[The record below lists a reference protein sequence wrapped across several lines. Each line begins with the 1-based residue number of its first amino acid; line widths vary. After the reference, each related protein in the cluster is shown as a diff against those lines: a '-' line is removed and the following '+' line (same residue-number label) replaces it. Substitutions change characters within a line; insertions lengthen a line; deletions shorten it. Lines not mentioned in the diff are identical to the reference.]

1 MSDRRT
7 RQKELRT
14 AKREAEKKK
23 DARKELRRRII
34 TAFGFGAVVV
44 GFFALSAVFDGDG
57 QLPTGYEAFRA
68 QDTACG
74 ADQPAEQ
81 AVEQFDAPEV
91 QDDLEGATAVTATL
105 ETSCGPIV
113 IELDLDNP
121 QTANSFVF
129 LAREGFYDGQVFYRV
144 LANFAIQGGDP
155 EANGTGGPGYR
166 VPDEFPPD
174 DFVYEEGVVAMDNR
188 GRGTTGSDLFI
199 VIGDASALNPQFN
212 VLGTVTS
219 GEEALEAIRG
229 IETARRP
236 GFREDSLPLETIYIE
251 SVTIEITGS

>member
-1 MSDRRT
+1 V
-7 RQKELRT
+7 Q
-14 AKREAEKKK
+14 
-23 DARKELRRRII
+23 
-34 TAFGFGAVVV
+34 
-44 GFFALSAVFDGDG
+44 
-57 QLPTGYEAFRA
+57 
-68 QDTACG
+68 
-74 ADQPAEQ
+74 
-81 AVEQFDAPEV
+81 QFDAPEV

-199 VIGDASALNPQFN
+199 VVGDASALNPQFN

-219 GEEALEAIRG
+219 GEGTLEAIRG